1 MYKKRHLA
9 RHTFVDDLILF
20 RCHCNDHA
28 TDFGNEARLFVMLE
42 HFSAFKRA
50 RAVSVGLLLVARRA
64 EATRSRGH
72 VRSLPPIACAA
83 DERAFMRRTCR
94 QVHFS
99 TALGLR
105 SAHSYSLTISLSVRM
120 REGKNCMP

>member
-64 EATRSRGH
+64 EATRSLTKEPSCDALVDKCISAQRLD
-72 VRSLPPIACAA
+72 SAPPI
-83 DERAFMRRTCR
+83 RI
-94 QVHFS
+94 V
-99 TALGLR
+99 
-105 SAHSYSLTISLSVRM
+105 
-120 REGKNCMP
+120 